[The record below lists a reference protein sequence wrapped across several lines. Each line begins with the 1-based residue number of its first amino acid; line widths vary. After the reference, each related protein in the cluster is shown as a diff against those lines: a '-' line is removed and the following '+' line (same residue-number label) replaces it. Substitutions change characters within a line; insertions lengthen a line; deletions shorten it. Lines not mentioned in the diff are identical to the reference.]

1 MLQTS
6 QPDSKTDQNRVRR
19 ALRAIAEGDGELRAF
34 VWHADADA
42 APPAATGGPLA
53 GMPFAVKDVIDVAG
67 MPTRYGAQAMEADC
81 KPFDAASV
89 ALLRQ
94 AGAVPVG
101 KTVTAE
107 FAHVVPGAT
116 RNPHLATHTP
126 GGSSSGSAAAVAAGM
141 ADMALGTQTGG
152 SVIRPAAFCGVVGYK
167 PTFGRVHRGGM
178 QVLCD
183 TLDTLGWFTR
193 TVDDTIAVASVLMS
207 PGTSSGPHVAAPTG
221 SALDTPAG
229 ASLGSLPAS
238 RLAGTVR
245 VPKVAVLPC
254 ARLGVLSPAAQLALE
269 QCVQRLQARGAA
281 IVRPDLDADIDTLM
295 DAHATV
301 MRYEF
306 ARGLLP
312 IARTRPQSVHATT
325 RETVRK
331 GLAIGHGD
339 YLQHQHLRAQ
349 VAARWLGELADVD
362 FIVTPSAPG
371 EAPAGLDNT
380 GSSIYNRIWSLLGWP
395 CIHLPTATGELG
407 LPVGVQWVGRP
418 DTDADLLRWAAAL
431 HASID
436 TRASTDRPAV

>member
-1 MLQTS
+1 MTRTLQTS
-6 QPDSKTDQNRVRR
+6 HPDSQIEQDRAGQ
-19 ALRAIAEGDGELRAF
+19 ALRAIAEQDGELRAF
-34 VWHADADA
+34 VWRADAVDA
-42 APPAATGGPLA
+42 APAAGGPLA
-53 GMPFAVKDVIDVAG
+53 GMPFAVKDIIDVAG
-67 MPTRYGAQAMEADC
+67 MPTCYGAREMVADL
-81 KPFDAASV
+81 KQFDAACV
-89 ALLRQ
+89 ALLRE

-116 RNPHLATHTP
+116 RNPHLPTHTP

-141 ADMALGTQTGG
+141 VDMALGTQTGG

-167 PTFGRVHRGGM
+167 PSFGRVHRGGM

-193 TVDDTIAVASVLMS
+193 TVDETLAVAAVLMS
-207 PGTSSGPHVAAPTG
+207 LDLAPGARPA
-221 SALDTPAG
+221 PAG
-229 ASLGSLPAS
+229 RTP
-238 RLAGTVR
+238 R
-245 VPKVAVLPC
+245 VAVLSC
-254 ARLGVLSPAAQLALE
+254 SRLGTLSAAAQDALE
-269 QCVQRLQARGAA
+269 RCVDRLRAQGAS
-281 IVRPDLDADIDTLM
+281 IVRPDLDDDVDALVA
-295 DAHATV
+295 AHATV

-312 IARTRPQSVHATT
+312 IVRTRPQSVHATT

-339 YLQHQHLRAQ
+339 YLEQQHLRAQ
-349 VAARWLGELADVD
+349 VAARWAARLADVD

-380 GSSIYNRIWSLLGWP
+380 GSSLYNRIWSLLGWP
-395 CIHLPTATGELG
+395 CIHLPTAQGQLG
-407 LPVGVQWVGRP
+407 LPVGVQWVGLP
-418 DTDADLLRWAAAL
+418 DTDAALLQWAAAL

-436 TRASTDRPAV
+436 TRAAR

>member
-1 MLQTS
+1 MSQTS
-6 QPDSKTDQNRVRR
+6 HPDSPIEQDRVGQ
-19 ALRAIAEGDGELRAF
+19 ALRAIAQRDGELQAF
-34 VWHADADA
+34 VWHAEAVEA
-42 APPAATGGPLA
+42 TPAAGGRLA
-53 GMPFAVKDVIDVAG
+53 GMPFAVKDIIDVAG
-67 MPTRYGAQAMEADC
+67 MPTRYGAREMAPDL
-81 KPFDAASV
+81 KLFDASSV
-89 ALLRQ
+89 AQLRE

-116 RNPHLATHTP
+116 RNPHLPTHTP

-141 ADMALGTQTGG
+141 VDMALGTQTGG

-167 PTFGRVHRGGM
+167 PSFGRVHRGGM

-193 TVDDTIAVASVLMS
+193 SVDDALAVAAVLMS
-207 PGTSSGPHVAAPTG
+207 LDLAPGSGTAA
-221 SALDTPAG
+221 ARRA
-229 ASLGSLPAS
+229 
-238 RLAGTVR
+238 
-245 VPKVAVLPC
+245 PKVAVLPC
-254 ARLGVLSPAAQLALE
+254 SRLGTLSAAAENALA
-269 QCVQRLQARGAA
+269 QCVERLQAQGAA
-281 IVRPDLDADIDTLM
+281 VIRPDLDDDVDTLVA
-295 DAHATV
+295 AHATV

-325 RETVRK
+325 HDTVRK
-331 GLAIGHGD
+331 GLEIGHGD
-339 YLQHQHLRAQ
+339 YLEQQHLRAQ
-349 VAARWLGELADVD
+349 VAARWAARLADVD

-395 CIHLPTATGELG
+395 CIHLPTARGQLG
-407 LPVGVQWVGRP
+407 LPVGVQWVGLP
-418 DTDADLLRWAAAL
+418 DTDAALLQWAAAL

-436 TRASTDRPAV
+436 TRVAR